1 MEKICLKKRSK
12 NCKNIKNENIEK
24 QKSLRI
30 INKIVYLSNVK
41 QSDLGDFLKAR
52 FVNFK
57 CQKYVKKGYMEM
69 RKTIYLE
76 L

>member
-52 FVNFK
+52 FVSFK
-57 CQKYVKKGYMEM
+57 CQKYVKKRVHGNE
-69 RKTIYLE
+69 KNNLP
-76 L
+76 

>member
-41 QSDLGDFLKAR
+41 
-52 FVNFK
+52 
-57 CQKYVKKGYMEM
+57 
-69 RKTIYLE
+69 
-76 L
+76 